1 MSLQNN
7 KFTLK
12 RLKSKN
18 TLDALFRNKNGHN
31 TKSLILKVLKKEKAS
46 FLLAGVSVPKKNF
59 KKSVD
64 RNKIKRQLRQGLK
77 NIEHKLP
84 FGGSCMLIYK
94 GKKVPLTAEII
105 DETEA
110 LFFKQKT

>member
-1 MSLQNN
+1 MSLQKN

-18 TLDALFRNKNGHN
+18 TLDALFSNKNGHN
-31 TKSLILKVLKKEKAS
+31 TKSLVLKVLKKENAF
-46 FLLAGVSVPKKNF
+46 FLFAGVSVPKKNF
-59 KKSVD
+59 KNAVD
-64 RNKIKRQLRQGLK
+64 RNKIKRQLRRGLK
-77 NIEHKLP
+77 NIEHKLL

-94 GKKVPLTAEII
+94 GKKLPLTSEII

-110 LFFKQKT
+110 LFFKEKI

>member
-1 MSLQNN
+1 M
-7 KFTLK
+7 
-12 RLKSKN
+12 
-18 TLDALFRNKNGHN
+18 
-31 TKSLILKVLKKEKAS
+31 KKEKAS

-59 KKSVD
+59 KKAVD

>member
-7 KFTLK
+7 KFALK

-59 KKSVD
+59 KKAVD

>member
-1 MSLQNN
+1 MSLQKN

-18 TLDALFRNKNGHN
+18 TLDALFGNKKGHN
-31 TKSLILKVLKKEKAS
+31 TKNLVLKVLKKEKAL
-46 FLLAGVSVPKKNF
+46 FLFAGVSVPKKNF
-59 KKSVD
+59 KNAVD
-64 RNKIKRQLRQGLK
+64 RNKIKRQLRRGLK
-77 NIEHKLP
+77 NIEHKLL

-94 GKKVPLTAEII
+94 GKKLPLTSEII

-110 LFFKQKT
+110 LFFKEKI

>member
-7 KFTLK
+7 RFTLK
-12 RLKSKN
+12 RLKSKS
-18 TLDALFRNKNGHN
+18 TLDALFNNKKGHY
-31 TKSLILKVLKKEKAS
+31 TKSLVLKVLKKEKTL
-46 FLLAGVSVPKKNF
+46 FLFAGVSVPKKNF
-59 KKSVD
+59 KKAVD

-94 GKKVPLTAEII
+94 GKKLPLTAEII
-105 DETEA
+105 NETVA
-110 LFFKQKT
+110 LFFREKT

>member
-1 MSLQNN
+1 MSLRKN

-18 TLDALFRNKNGHN
+18 TLDALFSNKNSHN
-31 TKSLILKVLKKEKAS
+31 TKNLVLKILKKENAL
-46 FLLAGVSVPKKNF
+46 FLFAGVSVPKKNF
-59 KKSVD
+59 KKAVD

-77 NIEHKLP
+77 KIENKLP

-94 GKKVPLTAEII
+94 GKKVPLTAEVI

-110 LFFKQKT
+110 LFSK